1 MEIKKPAAAGTLESS
16 DCQVTVEAGSG
27 GIEFSLDSAVINQYG
42 NQIRKVAFDTL
53 KNLGVNNVRLTIV
66 DKGAL
71 DCTIRARIEAAVYRS
86 VGQTENLPWG
96 GAIRS

>member
-16 DCQVTVEAGSG
+16 DCQVMVEPGSG
-27 GIEFSLDSAVINQYG
+27 TIDFALESAVINQYG
-42 NQIRKVAFDTL
+42 NQIRRVVYETL
-53 KNLGVNNVRLTIV
+53 RNLGVDDIRITVI

-71 DCTIRARIEAAVYRS
+71 DCTIRARVEGAVYRS

-96 GAIRS
+96 GAVR